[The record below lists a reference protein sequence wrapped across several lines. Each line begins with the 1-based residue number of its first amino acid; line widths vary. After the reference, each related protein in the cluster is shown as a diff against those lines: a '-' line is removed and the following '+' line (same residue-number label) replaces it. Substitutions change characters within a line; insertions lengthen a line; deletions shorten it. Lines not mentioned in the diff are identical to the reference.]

1 MGKEKILQVNNLHVN
16 FHTYAGEVKAIR
28 DVSFYL
34 EKGETLAIVGESGSG
49 KSVTTRTLMGLSAK
63 NAEIFGDIEFKGRNL
78 NDLKEEDWV
87 HIRGNDISMIFQ
99 DPMTSLDPTMRIGL
113 QIAEP
118 IIKHEKVTKK
128 EALKRALDMMEK
140 VGIPNAQ
147 EHINDYPH
155 QWSGGMRQRAVIAIA
170 LATNPEILIADEPTT
185 ALDVTIQKQIMDLLS
200 DIKKEFGTTI
210 LLISHDLALIS
221 NYADSISVMY
231 SGHIVE
237 EGQNVLS
244 QPIHPYTIAL
254 LNSLPTRNPNL
265 KLKTI
270 EGTPPNI
277 TEEIFGCKFHPRCDC
292 FKAGICDTKT
302 PLLTERHPEHFC
314 ACFVK

>member
-1 MGKEKILQVNNLHVN
+1 MSKEKILQVNNLHVN
-16 FHTYAGEVKAIR
+16 FHTYAGKVKAIR

-155 QWSGGMRQRAVIAIA
+155 QWSGG
-170 LATNPEILIADEPTT
+170 
-185 ALDVTIQKQIMDLLS
+185 KLL
-200 DIKKEFGTTI
+200 
-210 LLISHDLALIS
+210 
-221 NYADSISVMY
+221 
-231 SGHIVE
+231 
-237 EGQNVLS
+237 
-244 QPIHPYTIAL
+244 
-254 LNSLPTRNPNL
+254 
-265 KLKTI
+265 
-270 EGTPPNI
+270 
-277 TEEIFGCKFHPRCDC
+277 
-292 FKAGICDTKT
+292 
-302 PLLTERHPEHFC
+302 
-314 ACFVK
+314 